1 MGPSEPHPAGV
12 PGERTMPIADVLRGE
27 ARLRALV
34 ESDAITVWATDA
46 RGMVE
51 DMPVWRRLTGQTLD
65 EVRGAG
71 WADAIHPDD
80 REATT
85 LAWWTANEARSPYR
99 AEYRLRMAEGG
110 YRWFEAH
117 GVPILAGDGGI
128 REWAGTLRDVQAQH
142 DADVERTALLAR
154 LEQARLAAEAHA
166 AEALEMASRVQ
177 EQAAEMQEQMAAAHA
192 LAEQLE
198 AANQQLVAA
207 NQAVEAALDDE
218 ARLVQTLHR
227 IGVSL
232 TSERDLTRIVQAAT
246 DEATSLT
253 GAQFGAF
260 FYNVLND
267 AGESYTLYTIS
278 GVPREAFARFP
289 MPRNTEVFAPTFHG
303 EGVVRSGDIT
313 RDPRY
318 GHSAPHHGMPPGHL
332 PVCSYLAVPVVA
344 QGGEVLGGLFFGHAE
359 PDVFTERGERVVVGI
374 AGWAAVAI
382 ENARLHDAERRARS
396 AAERAARRAER
407 LLEVA
412 DALARALSP
421 SEVAAVALEQAM
433 RAMGADAGSMAL
445 LSADGAEFETAG
457 TRGYP
462 PEVAERF
469 RRYPVRA
476 GRPISDAVLSGEPVL
491 LPDLRAWQARYPETV
506 ETARETGYAGYA
518 AAPIR
523 VDGRA
528 VGALGFSFREGEA
541 FDPGVGVFLETVA
554 GQCGAALERARLY
567 EAEHAAR
574 AEAEAANRA
583 KGQFLASMSHEL
595 RTPLNA
601 IGGYVDLLMMELR
614 GPVTPQ
620 QQTDLARVKRA
631 QQHLLGLIND
641 VLNFAKL
648 EAGKIELQLR
658 DVALGELLDDVEALI
673 APQAAMRGIAYAP
686 AGDGTVSVRGDQEKL
701 EQVLLNLLSNA
712 VKFTPQGGRVWMD
725 WAEEEGEVRVR
736 VHDTGVGVPPD
747 KRASIFEPFV
757 QVDPDLTRTRQGT
770 GLGLAISREL
780 ARAMGGDITVQS
792 VPGEGST
799 FTVHLRPG
807 EGAPQS
813 G

>member
-1 MGPSEPHPAGV
+1 MSTPEPPPAGV
-12 PGERTMPIADVLRGE
+12 PGERTVPIAEVLRSE

-34 ESDAITVWATDA
+34 ESDAITVWTTDA

-51 DMPVWRRLTGQTLD
+51 DMPVWRRLTGQTLE

-71 WADAIHPDD
+71 WADAIHPGD

-85 LAWWTANEARSPYR
+85 RAWWTANEARRPYR

-117 GVPILAGDGGI
+117 GVPILAPDGGI

-142 DADVERTALLAR
+142 DAEAERAALLAR

-177 EQAAEMQEQMAAAHA
+177 EQAAEMQEQMAAAQA
-192 LAEQLE
+192 LAE
-198 AANQQLVAA
+198 QLVAA

-318 GHSAPHHGMPPGHL
+318 GRSAPHHGMPPGHL
-332 PVCSYLAVPVVA
+332 PVRSYLAVPVVA

-421 SEVAAVALEQAM
+421 TEVAAVALEQAM

-469 RRYPVRA
+469 RRYPLRA
-476 GRPISDAVLSGEPVL
+476 GGPLSDAVLSGEPVL
-491 LPDLRAWQARYPETV
+491 LPDLRAWQARYPETLDTV
-506 ETARETGYAGYA
+506 RETGYAGYA

-523 VDGRA
+523 VDGQA
-528 VGALGFSFREGEA
+528 IGALGFSFREGEA

-567 EAEHAAR
+567 QAEHAAR
-574 AEAEAANRA
+574 AEAEAANLA

-614 GPVTPQ
+614 GPVTAQ

-648 EAGKIELQLR
+648 EAGRIELQLR

-686 AGDGTVSVRGDQEKL
+686 APGDGTVSVRGDQEKL

-712 VKFTPQGGRVWMD
+712 VKFTGPGGRVWMD

-736 VHDTGVGVPPD
+736 VHDTGAGVPPD
-747 KRASIFEPFV
+747 KLESIFEPFV

-780 ARAMGGDITVQS
+780 ARAMGGDITVRS
-792 VPGEGST
+792 VPDEGST

-807 EGAPQS
+807 DGEGGGGS
-813 G
+813 GG